1 MTRHRKEFFPKG
13 QVEDFVVTNSATSQE
28 VIRVLLADDHGVVRA
43 GLKALLDA
51 QTDMAVIGEAE
62 DGPTAIEMVREM
74 EPTVLVTDLSMPGG
88 GMEAIRQVN
97 SLRLG
102 TRVLVLTVH
111 AEERY
116 LLPVLEAGG
125 SGYVRKASAHTDL
138 LNAIRTVARG
148 EVFLDPAATKTLLKG
163 YLGRVTSGDEIDLVE
178 VLSDREREVVKLTAE
193 GYTAQQASEFL
204 SLSPKTVETYRHRA
218 MQKLGLTNRAELV
231 RYALRAGLLGEDTL

>member
-1 MTRHRKEFFPKG
+1 M
-13 QVEDFVVTNSATSQE
+13 VTGNEIESN
-28 VIRVLLADDHGVVRA
+28 VISVLLADDHGVVRA

-51 QTDMAVIGEAE
+51 QPDMSVVGEAE
-62 DGPTAIEMVREM
+62 DGSAAIAMVQKLR
-74 EPTVLVTDLSMPGG
+74 PTVLVTDLSMPGG
-88 GMEAIRQVN
+88 GMEAIREVN
-97 SLRLG
+97 SLRLP

-138 LNAIRTVARG
+138 LTAIRTVARG
-148 EVFLDPAATKTLLKG
+148 EVFLDPAATKTLLRG

-231 RYALRAGLLGEDTL
+231 RYALRAGLLGEDPV

>member
-1 MTRHRKEFFPKG
+1 MPADG
-13 QVEDFVVTNSATSQE
+13 ASPSAE
-28 VIRVLLADDHGVVRA
+28 VISVLLADDHGVVRA

-51 QTDMAVIGEAE
+51 QPDMTVVGEAE
-62 DGPTAIEMVREM
+62 DGPTAIRMVQELN
-74 EPTVLVTDLSMPGG
+74 PTVLVTDLSMPGG
-88 GMEAIRQVN
+88 GMEAIREVN
-97 SLRLG
+97 SLNLP

-138 LNAIRTVARG
+138 LTAIRTVARG
-148 EVFLDPAATKTLLKG
+148 EVFLDPAATKTLLRG

-178 VLSDREREVVKLTAE
+178 ILSEREREVVKLTAE
-193 GYTAQQASEFL
+193 GYTAQQASEIL

-231 RYALRAGLLGEDTL
+231 RYALRAGLLGEDSP

>member
-1 MTRHRKEFFPKG
+1 LHE
-13 QVEDFVVTNSATSQE
+13 QIEVVVARNPEHQPD
-28 VIRVLLADDHGVVRA
+28 VITVLLADDHGVVRA

-51 QTDMAVIGEAE
+51 QPDMKVIGEAE
-62 DGPTAIEMVREM
+62 DGPSAIDSVQELQ
-74 EPTVLVTDLSMPGG
+74 PTVLVTDLSMPGG
-88 GMEAIRQVN
+88 GMDVIRQVN
-97 SLRLG
+97 ALRLG

-163 YLGRVTSGDEIDLVE
+163 YLGRVTTGDEVDLVE
-178 VLSDREREVVKLTAE
+178 VLSDREREVVKFTAE
-193 GYTAQQASEFL
+193 GYTAQQASVFL

-231 RYALRAGLLGEDTL
+231 RYALRAGLLGEDTFQV

>member
-1 MTRHRKEFFPKG
+1 MNGEGDTAMDPESGKG
-13 QVEDFVVTNSATSQE
+13 TGNDLETSPE
-28 VIRVLLADDHGVVRA
+28 MITILLADDHGVVRA

-51 QTDMAVIGEAE
+51 QSDMTVVGEAE
-62 DGPTAIEMVREM
+62 DGPTAIQMVQDLK
-74 EPTVLVTDLSMPGG
+74 PTVLVTDLSMPGG

-97 SLRLG
+97 GLHLP

-138 LNAIRTVARG
+138 LTAIRTVARG
-148 EVFLDPAATKTLLKG
+148 EVFLDPAATKTLLRG
-163 YLGRVTSGDEIDLVE
+163 YLGRVTSGEEIDLVE

-193 GYTAQQASEFL
+193 GYTAQQASEIL

-231 RYALRAGLLGEDTL
+231 RYALRAGLLGEDTP